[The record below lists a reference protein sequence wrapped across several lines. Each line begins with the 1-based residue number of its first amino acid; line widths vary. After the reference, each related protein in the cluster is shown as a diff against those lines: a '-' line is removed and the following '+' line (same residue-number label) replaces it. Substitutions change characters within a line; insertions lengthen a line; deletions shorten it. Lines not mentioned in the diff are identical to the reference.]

1 MTPPRRA
8 TIMLVEDDQLT
19 ALTLA
24 EALES
29 DGYRVHIATS
39 GGEARDVLIQVQP
52 DLIIMDLMLPDADG
66 LGLTITL
73 KSMTSAPII
82 ICSARQGQV
91 DRALGSRLG
100 AIDFVSKP
108 VDLDDLQARVEAAL
122 S

>member
-1 MTPPRRA
+1 
-8 TIMLVEDDQLT
+8 
-19 ALTLA
+19 
-24 EALES
+24 
-29 DGYRVHIATS
+29 
-39 GGEARDVLIQVQP
+39 
-52 DLIIMDLMLPDADG
+52 MLPDADG